1 MKEEFKEWLRVVLMP
16 ILVGTVGIGGMI
28 GLVFARVAEDKRQEQ
43 YVRDNTVT
51 SGVLLDG
58 LPVEGLTVRT
68 YEVTRTVYLDAEGRE
83 VFRRED
89 ALERKE

>member
-1 MKEEFKEWLRVVLMP
+1 MKGKFKEFTKTVLVP
-16 ILVGTVGIGGMI
+16 ILTVVVGVGVLI
-28 GLVFARVAEDKRQEQ
+28 GLVVDRKTRDKRQEQ

-58 LPVEGLTVRT
+58 LTVEGLTVRT

>member
-1 MKEEFKEWLRVVLMP
+1 VKKEFKEWSQGVLVL
-16 ILVGTVGIGGMI
+16 ILVIAVMGGMI
-28 GLVFARVAEDKRQEQ
+28 AIVLVRKAEDERQEQ

-58 LPVEGLTVRT
+58 LTVEGLTVRT

-83 VFRRED
+83 VFRMED